1 MWEMLTKD
9 PRALFLAIVVH
20 LILIGVLMFSLDWT
34 PKAPPAGQPKSEVI
48 KAVALDDSK
57 VQAEIERLE
66 AAEQRQE
73 KEAAERLKILEDK
86 AREAEEARKRE
97 QQQLTELKKK
107 QEAEKQRQ
115 AEIERKKA
123 AEQQRLAEL
132 KKQQEAIERKK
143 HEEEKRLAELEAK
156 RKIEEAEREAAEE
169 AKRKAEAE
177 AKRKAEE
184 EARRKAEAEAKRK
197 AEEEAKRKAE
207 AEAKRRAEAEAKRK
221 AEGEAK
227 QKAAEQALQEQLAA
241 ERAQLDAARE
251 RANQGVVA
259 EYTAAIKQKV
269 QRNWIQ
275 PPASGSGL
283 SCTVQVRLI
292 PGGDV
297 ASVQIVR
304 SSGDPTFDRSVE
316 AAVYRAAPL
325 PLPPDTVLFDR
336 FRELQFIFS
345 PT

>member
-9 PRALFLAIVVH
+9 PRALFLAIFVH
-20 LILIGVLMFSLDWT
+20 LVLIGVLMFSLDWT
-34 PKAPPAGQPKSEVI
+34 PKTPPGGQPESEVI
-48 KAVALDDSK
+48 KAVVLDDSK
-57 VQAEIERLE
+57 VQAEIDRLE
-66 AAEQRQE
+66 AAEHRQE
-73 KEAAERLKILEDK
+73 KEAAERLRMLEDK

-97 QQQLTELKKK
+97 QQQLAELKKK

-115 AEIERKKA
+115 AEIERKKV
-123 AEQQRLAEL
+123 AEQQRLVEL
-132 KKQQEAIERKK
+132 KKQQEAVEHKK
-143 HEEEKRLAELEAK
+143 REEEKRLAELEAK
-156 RKIEEAEREAAEE
+156 RKMEEAERKAAEESKRKAAEE
-169 AKRKAEAE
+169 AKRKAAEE
-177 AKRKAEE
+177 AKRKAAE
-184 EARRKAEAEAKRK
+184 EARRKAEA
-197 AEEEAKRKAE
+197 
-207 AEAKRRAEAEAKRK
+207 
-221 AEGEAK
+221 EAK

-251 RANQGVVA
+251 RVNQGVVA
-259 EYTAAIKQKV
+259 EYTAAIKHKV
-269 QRNWIQ
+269 NRNWIR